1 MAVLRSE
8 VKAFIVQ
15 ALACFDTPSQ
25 VVTAVKTEFG
35 IEISRQQC
43 ESHDPTK
50 YAGQGLGA
58 KWVELFHAA
67 RKRFREET
75 ADIPIANRA
84 FRLRTLGRMAE
95 SREHEEH
102 GADCPT
108 TEQAAKEV
116 GDVFVNRRLEPIKP
130 PGSEAGAEPA
140 AEYVLRPDEDVPTSP
155 YSDGLVALTPKQ
167 ANIYCWGFQPEARFR
182 DAVCGRR
189 FGKTFLGKA
198 EMRRAAKLAAAWNVS
213 VEDEIW
219 YAAPTQKQARRV
231 FWRRLKQAIEILAG
245 DQAER
250 NGHVDHAEERSLA
263 PVCRSG
269 ELRRSAWF
277 GSVLHPCGRMGRLQ
291 ICGMGRSHPADAF
304 HLHLHT
310 AER

>member
-25 VVTAVKTEFG
+25 VVAAVKTEFG

-95 SREHEEH
+95 KAENMKNM
-102 GADCPT
+102 ALT
-108 TEQAAKEV
+108 AQLLEQAAKEV

-130 PGSEAGAEPA
+130 PGSEAGVEPA

-155 YSDGLVALTPKQ
+155 YL
-167 ANIYCWGFQPEARFR
+167 
-182 DAVCGRR
+182 
-189 FGKTFLGKA
+189 
-198 EMRRAAKLAAAWNVS
+198 
-213 VEDEIW
+213 
-219 YAAPTQKQARRV
+219 
-231 FWRRLKQAIEILAG
+231 
-245 DQAER
+245 
-250 NGHVDHAEERSLA
+250 
-263 PVCRSG
+263 
-269 ELRRSAWF
+269 
-277 GSVLHPCGRMGRLQ
+277 
-291 ICGMGRSHPADAF
+291 
-304 HLHLHT
+304 
-310 AER
+310 

>member
-95 SREHEEH
+95 KAENMKNM
-102 GADCPT
+102 ALT
-108 TEQAAKEV
+108 AQLLEQAAKEV

-155 YSDGLVALTPKQ
+155 YL
-167 ANIYCWGFQPEARFR
+167 
-182 DAVCGRR
+182 
-189 FGKTFLGKA
+189 
-198 EMRRAAKLAAAWNVS
+198 
-213 VEDEIW
+213 
-219 YAAPTQKQARRV
+219 
-231 FWRRLKQAIEILAG
+231 
-245 DQAER
+245 
-250 NGHVDHAEERSLA
+250 
-263 PVCRSG
+263 
-269 ELRRSAWF
+269 
-277 GSVLHPCGRMGRLQ
+277 
-291 ICGMGRSHPADAF
+291 
-304 HLHLHT
+304 
-310 AER
+310 